1 MLKAAK
7 NALLFFCVLGCLYGA
22 EPKTQTLR
30 LVQDDA
36 QDYMV
41 TKVYSLKYIK
51 ANDIVPF
58 VLGAVMRYSTNSKV
72 DRINYAAAK
81 QQWLAVTTPVAMMP
95 YVDDMVAKM
104 DRPSKIKDVNGSIV
118 QGTGI
123 TRYVYNPKWRSS
135 QDMVTLMVKAGIPAD
150 ASGYDYSYDSEDNS
164 AGKYDGRVLYDS
176 ASNLIYW
183 KDSPNKSSDLLKYLT
198 WLDRPVPQVIV
209 TFRLYEVRDSDLR
222 DIGIDYAA
230 WKNGP
235 GLQLAGFGADLFA
248 GRWNETVQVAEAA
261 SKLMPFISDSMS
273 WGYGSMFFAPA
284 FDMSFIR
291 LLQQNGRARELSEV
305 SLTLRNGKNAATN
318 LAPDYQNILKKDNV
332 ESSSAAGLTL
342 QILSP
347 TICFDGVKPDK
358 SGLLPYTAEDYEKK
372 FSGIFDFQYSLENTS
387 VTERNN
393 YGSELTE
400 SSTLQGFGTIRMKEE
415 SFLASWSRQMDV
427 EQTIGVPILCE
438 LPILKY
444 LFGTTTRNIE
454 TTHFFLTAEAAFV
467 HPDSDISAISGKLT
481 EITELVTNEQ

>member
-1 MLKAAK
+1 
-7 NALLFFCVLGCLYGA
+7 
-22 EPKTQTLR
+22 
-30 LVQDDA
+30 
-36 QDYMV
+36 
-41 TKVYSLKYIK
+41 
-51 ANDIVPF
+51 
-58 VLGAVMRYSTNSKV
+58 
-72 DRINYAAAK
+72 
-81 QQWLAVTTPVAMMP
+81 
-95 YVDDMVAKM
+95 
-104 DRPSKIKDVNGSIV
+104 
-118 QGTGI
+118 
-123 TRYVYNPKWRSS
+123 
-135 QDMVTLMVKAGIPAD
+135 
-150 ASGYDYSYDSEDNS
+150 
-164 AGKYDGRVLYDS
+164 
-176 ASNLIYW
+176 
-183 KDSPNKSSDLLKYLT
+183 
-198 WLDRPVPQVIV
+198 
-209 TFRLYEVRDSDLR
+209 
-222 DIGIDYAA
+222 
-230 WKNGP
+230 
-235 GLQLAGFGADLFA
+235 
-248 GRWNETVQVAEAA
+248 
-261 SKLMPFISDSMS
+261 MS

-318 LAPDYQNILKKDNV
+318 LAPDYQNILKKDNDKTYV

>member
-1 MLKAAK
+1 
-7 NALLFFCVLGCLYGA
+7 
-22 EPKTQTLR
+22 
-30 LVQDDA
+30 
-36 QDYMV
+36 
-41 TKVYSLKYIK
+41 
-51 ANDIVPF
+51 
-58 VLGAVMRYSTNSKV
+58 
-72 DRINYAAAK
+72 
-81 QQWLAVTTPVAMMP
+81 
-95 YVDDMVAKM
+95 
-104 DRPSKIKDVNGSIV
+104 
-118 QGTGI
+118 
-123 TRYVYNPKWRSS
+123 
-135 QDMVTLMVKAGIPAD
+135 
-150 ASGYDYSYDSEDNS
+150 
-164 AGKYDGRVLYDS
+164 
-176 ASNLIYW
+176 
-183 KDSPNKSSDLLKYLT
+183 
-198 WLDRPVPQVIV
+198 
-209 TFRLYEVRDSDLR
+209 
-222 DIGIDYAA
+222 
-230 WKNGP
+230 
-235 GLQLAGFGADLFA
+235 
-248 GRWNETVQVAEAA
+248 
-261 SKLMPFISDSMS
+261 
-273 WGYGSMFFAPA
+273 
-284 FDMSFIR
+284 
-291 LLQQNGRARELSEV
+291 
-305 SLTLRNGKNAATN
+305 
-318 LAPDYQNILKKDNV
+318 V